1 MVLRNNM
8 TDSHRSWPW
17 WRWVLTGLSLVAL
30 ALSVYLSWLHLEDG
44 SAIGCREG
52 SGCEQVLN
60 SRWST
65 VAGVLPVSGLAAGA
79 YLAMLV
85 ASLSIG
91 PATAAPVR
99 RLAWGAML
107 VLVGAAA
114 GSAVWFTILQ
124 KWEIGAFC
132 PYCTAAHIIGLLL
145 AVLVIQRA
153 FGRVMG
159 RLSTIGLS
167 LVGLVFAGGLAACQV
182 IVTPPPVYLAGQSQ
196 GNLPALDGCAGPTVG
211 SPDAPHVITLLFDY
225 TCPHCQ
231 RIHFMLNEVVRRYG
245 GELAFALRPSPLDRQ
260 CNPYI
265 TRDVK
270 EFKDSCE
277 LAKVGL
283 AVWVAQRGVFGAFED
298 WMFSF
303 DSGDRWRPR
312 KLDAAKAKAIE
323 LVGHAEFE
331 AAWADPWV
339 DKYLESSI
347 EIYGRTLQNGHGGLP
362 KLVFG
367 SRWVIPQPYDVD
379 DLVSILRDSLA
390 VPGPSP
396 AGLCWS
402 SDDQQIGV
410 AQNPFVTIG
419 FRFHGVS
426 LFLDCF
432 PHPSPI

>member
-1 MVLRNNM
+1 MALHSDM
-8 TDSHRSWPW
+8 TSSHWSWPW

-30 ALSVYLSWLHLEDG
+30 ALSVYLSWLHWADG
-44 SAIGCREG
+44 SAIGCGGG

-65 VAGVLPVSGLAAGA
+65 IAGVLPVSGLAVGA

-85 ASLSIG
+85 TSLAVS

-124 KWEIGAFC
+124 KWVIGAFC
-132 PYCTAAHIIGLLL
+132 PYCTAAHTIGLLL
-145 AVLVIQRA
+145 AALVISQAPRT
-153 FGRVMG
+153 V
-159 RLSTIGLS
+159 IGLVPAIGLA
-167 LVGLVFAGGLAACQV
+167 LVGLTFAGGLAACQV
-182 IVTPPPVYLAGQSQ
+182 VFDPPPVYLAGQAQES
-196 GNLPALDGCAGPTVG
+196 LSAIDAHAGPTVG
-211 SPDAPHVITLLFDY
+211 SPDAPHVVTLLFDY

-231 RIHFMLNEVVRRYG
+231 RMHFMLNEVVRRYG
-245 GELAFALRPSPLDRQ
+245 STLAFALRPAPLDRQ

-277 LAKVGL
+277 LVKVGL
-283 AVWVAQRGVFGAFED
+283 AVWVAQREAFGVFED

-303 DSGDRWRPR
+303 ESGDRWRPR
-312 KLDAAKAKAIE
+312 SLDAAKAKAIE
-323 LVGHAEFE
+323 LVGQAEFD
-331 AAWADPWV
+331 AAWADPWI

-347 EIYGRTLQNGHGGLP
+347 QIYGRTLQSGRGGVP

-367 SRWVIPQPYDVD
+367 SRWVIPQPHSAD

-390 VPGPSP
+390 VPAP
-396 AGLCWS
+396 
-402 SDDQQIGV
+402 
-410 AQNPFVTIG
+410 
-419 FRFHGVS
+419 
-426 LFLDCF
+426 
-432 PHPSPI
+432 